1 MGFFASSAQ
10 SNESAWDFTF
20 DSLMHETP
28 VALSDYDNNV
38 LLVVN
43 TASNCGFTG
52 QYEGLEALY
61 QTYKDKGLVVIG
73 VPSNDFGSQEPG
85 SHEEIAKFCKI
96 NYGVSFPMTAKYE
109 VSGKNAHPFY
119 KWARKELGFGT
130 APKWNFHKY
139 LIGRDGKIVD
149 YFNSTT
155 KPQGSKIIKAVE
167 AALDKKAGLAFKD
180 QVDLIENISL
190 YEVL

>member
-1 MGFFASSAQ
+1 MGFFVSSAQ

-167 AALDKKAGLAFKD
+167 AALDKKAG
-180 QVDLIENISL
+180 
-190 YEVL
+190 